1 MGHSAIMSVRI
12 TGNSNDAVKA
22 FEKVTRKAA
31 AFGSFMGNVAAKG
44 VEKLWGKLTDFAGD
58 VVNMSDSVDKF
69 KNTMKFAG
77 LDTSAVDKAAKA
89 ARKYADETVYGLD
102 DVQNTMAQLA
112 ANGIGNYTELTQAA
126 GNLNAVAGG
135 NKDTF
140 KSVAMML
147 TQTAGAGKLTT
158 ENWNQLADAIPGAS
172 GKLQEAMKKNGAYTG
187 NFRDAMAKGEI
198 TADEFN
204 KALAD
209 LGMTDVAKQ
218 AATSTQTIE
227 GALGNLEAAVTG
239 GLTDAFNL
247 FKPAVTGAMSTA
259 ADAITSFASM
269 ATDNLGKFMQAFT
282 DSGAIDAGRVMLEDL
297 GRAGGAVADAFGAL
311 LDAINPFSGQIKDA
325 TDAGSLA
332 GEMFNK
338 LTEYA
343 GAAANKVQDAAA
355 WLKDL
360 ANGLKASGAA
370 QTAISVFNKLKD
382 VFNSVVDAIK
392 GIVSAI
398 PGIGGGEEVGKR
410 LGGAFNGAGK
420 VLGKVLDALK
430 GMADWAAGHGG
441 AIISTATGIAAAF
454 GAFKAAEG
462 AKKAFDLFN
471 EGQAALSAFKKAQ
484 EASTFAQAAFNAVM
498 NANPIML
505 IVTAIGAVVA
515 ALAYW
520 FTQTETGRQQWAAFM
535 QWLSDTWNGVLTWL
549 QPVLDAIGEAWNALC
564 ELFGT
569 VWDAAMTFIKAIWDT
584 IQPYVQPVIE
594 WIGTEFKIVGDAIKL
609 VWQTVGDFIKTVV
622 DVIKNVFRLATAIIK
637 GDWQA
642 AGNAIRGI
650 WNAIGGFFSN
660 LGNNIA
666 GFFASACNRIK
677 GFFSNAGAGVKAAW
691 NGVVNW
697 FRGAPGRIAGFF
709 SNAGS
714 WLWNAGSNII
724 NGLWNGLKSAWN
736 NVTGWI
742 SDLGGWIAS
751 HKGPES
757 YDRQLLVT
765 NGRLI
770 MQGFAKGLT
779 SGFDRDVR
787 RAISGVNGQLRLMP
801 LNVTAA
807 YEYGAAGK
815 DTRPN
820 VTVNINGKLLDEEG
834 TAREL
839 NRILD
844 DYAARRR

>member
-1 MGHSAIMSVRI
+1 MGHSAILSVRI
-12 TGNSNDAVKA
+12 TGNANDAVKA
-22 FEKVTRKAA
+22 FEKATKKAA
-31 AFGSFMGNVAAKG
+31 AFGSFMGNIAAKG
-44 VEKLWGKLTDFAGD
+44 VEKLWDKLTGFGTD

-77 LDTSAVDKAAKA
+77 LDTSAVDKAAQA

-282 DSGAIDAGRVMLEDL
+282 DSGAIETGRVMLEDL
-297 GRAGGAVADAFGAL
+297 GRAGGAVADAIGAL
-311 LDAINPFSGQIKDA
+311 VDAINPFSGQIKDA

-338 LTEYA
+338 LTEYVGVA
-343 GAAANKVQDAAA
+343 SQKIEAAAG

-360 ANGLKASGAA
+360 AKGLKASGAA

-382 VFNSVVDAIK
+382 VFNSVVGAIK

-410 LGGAFNGAGK
+410 LGDAFNGAGK

-441 AIISTATGIAAAF
+441 AIISTATGIASAF
-454 GAFKAAEG
+454 GAFKAA
-462 AKKAFDLFN
+462 
-471 EGQAALSAFKKAQ
+471 GQIQTAITAIQHGKDVLDTFKKAQ
-484 EASTFAQAAFNAVM
+484 EASTLAQAAFNAVM

-549 QPVLDAIGEAWNALC
+549 QPVLDAIGEAWAALC
-564 ELFGT
+564 ELVGT

-660 LGNNIA
+660 LGHNIA

-697 FRGAPGRIAGFF
+697 FRGVPGRIAGVF

-736 NVTGWI
+736 NVAGWI
-742 SDLGGWIAS
+742 SGLGGWIAS

-770 MQGFAKGLT
+770 MQGFARGLT

-787 RAISGVNGQLRLMP
+787 RAISGVNGKLRSMP

>member
-58 VVNMSDSVDKF
+58 VVDMSDSVDKF

-89 ARKYADETVYGLD
+89 ARQYADETVYGLD

-112 ANGIGNYTELTQAA
+112 ANGIGNYTALTQAA

-172 GKLQEAMKKNGAYTG
+172 GKLQEAMQKNGAYTG

-204 KALAD
+204 KALLD

-247 FKPAVTGAMSTA
+247 FKPAVTGAMSAA

-269 ATDNLGKFMQAFT
+269 ATDNLGRFMQAFT
-282 DSGAIDAGRVMLEDL
+282 DSGAIETGRVMLEGL
-297 GRAGGAVADAFGAL
+297 GRAGGAVVDAFGAL
-311 LDAINPFSGQIKDA
+311 VDAVNPFSGQIKDA
-325 TDAGSLA
+325 ADAGSMA
-332 GEMFNK
+332 GEMFNT
-338 LTEYA
+338 LTEYVGVA
-343 GAAANKVQDAAA
+343 SQKIEAAAG

-360 ANGLKASGAA
+360 AKGLGVAGAA

-398 PGIGGGEEVGKR
+398 PGMGGGEEVGKR
-410 LGGAFNGAGK
+410 LGDAFNGAGK
-420 VLGKVLDALK
+420 VVGKVLDVLK

-441 AIISTATGIAAAF
+441 AIISTATGIASAF
-454 GAFKAAEG
+454 GAFKAA
-462 AKKAFDLFN
+462 
-471 EGQAALSAFKKAQ
+471 GQIKTAIAAIQHGKDVLDTFKKAQ

-520 FTQTETGRQQWAAFM
+520 FTQTETGRQQWASFM
-535 QWLSDTWNGVLTWL
+535 DWLGAAWNGLVATL
-549 QPVLDAIGEAWNALC
+549 QPVIDAIGALWNSACEFAGALWEAFSTRLAEIW
-564 ELFGT
+564 
-569 VWDAAMTFIKAIWDT
+569 AA
-584 IQPYVQPVIE
+584 IQPILQPVIE
-594 WIGTEFKIVGDAIKL
+594 WIMTQWQICGDAIKL
-609 VWQTVGDFIKTVV
+609 VWDTVCSAIETIVNVIRGIFDF
-622 DVIKNVFRLATAIIK
+622 ATAVIR
-637 GDWQA
+637 GDWEG
-642 AGNAIRGI
+642 AGNAVRNI
-650 WNAIGGFFSN
+650 WNAIGGFFSG
-660 LGNNIA
+660 LGSRIA
-666 GFFASACNRIK
+666 GFFSSACSRIA
-677 GFFSNAGAGVKAAW
+677 GFFSGAGNSVKAAW
-691 NGVVNW
+691 NGVVSW
-697 FRGAPGRIAGFF
+697 FAGLPGRIMGIFAG
-709 SNAGS
+709 AGS
-714 WLWNAGSNII
+714 WLAGAGSAIMD
-724 NGLWNGLKSAWN
+724 GLLGGLRAAWG
-736 NVTGWI
+736 NVTSFIGGIGDWI
-742 SDLGGWIAS
+742 KS
-751 HKGPES
+751 HKGPPS
-757 YDRQLLVT
+757 YDRIMLVE
-765 NGRLI
+765 NGKLI
-770 MQGFAKGLT
+770 MSGFAKGLT
-779 SGFDRDVR
+779 SGFDSDVR
-787 RAISGVNGQLRLMP
+787 KAIASVNVRLKTMP

-807 YEYGAAGK
+807 YEHGAK
-815 DTRPN
+815 DTATPITVN
-820 VTVNINGKLLDEEG
+820 VTFSGVVGDPEGVARQINNL
-834 TAREL
+834 
-839 NRILD
+839 LD
-844 DYAARRR
+844 DYTAKRR

>member
-12 TGNSNDAVKA
+12 TGNSNDAVRA
-22 FEKVTRKAA
+22 FEKATKKAA
-31 AFGSFMGNVAAKG
+31 AFGSFVGNVAAKG
-44 VEKLWGKLTDFAGD
+44 VEKLWDKLSGFASD

-69 KNTMKFAG
+69 KNTMRFAG
-77 LDTSAVDKAAKA
+77 IDSSAIDKAAKD

-102 DVQNTMAQLA
+102 DIQNTMAQLA
-112 ANGIGNYTELTQAA
+112 ANGVKNYTEITQAA

-135 NKDTF
+135 NADTF
-140 KSVAMML
+140 KSVTMAL
-147 TQTAGAGKLTT
+147 TQTIGAGKLTT
-158 ENWNQLADAIPGAS
+158 ENWNQIADAIPGAS
-172 GKLQEAMKKNGAYTG
+172 GKLQEAMRKNNAYTG
-187 NFRDAMAKGEI
+187 DFRDAMAKGEI
-198 TADEFN
+198 TADEFS
-204 KALAD
+204 KALVD

-227 GALGNLEAAVTG
+227 GALGNLKAAVTG

-247 FKPAVTGAMSTA
+247 FKPAVTGALSGA
-259 ADAITSFASM
+259 ASAVETFSKQATSNLEQFA
-269 ATDNLGKFMQAFT
+269 KAFT
-282 DSGAIDAGRVMLEDL
+282 ASGTLETGKVMLEDL
-297 GRAGGAVADAFGAL
+297 RDAGGALAGAFGDL
-311 LDAINPFSGQIKDA
+311 IDAVNPFSGEIKDA
-325 TDAGSLA
+325 GDAGSLA
-332 GEMFNK
+332 AEVFNK
-338 LTEYA
+338 FTEYV
-343 GAAANKVQDAAA
+343 GAAALKVKDAAA
-355 WLKDL
+355 WIKDM
-360 ANGLKASGAA
+360 ASGLRDSGAA
-370 QTAISVFNKLKD
+370 KSAIDVFNKLKD
-382 VFNSVVDAIK
+382 VFNAVTGAINS
-392 GIVSAI
+392 IITAL
-398 PGIGGGEEVGKR
+398 PGVGDGAGVGR
-410 LGGAFNGAGK
+410 ALGGAFNGAATLIGK
-420 VLGKVLDALK
+420 ALDVLTGI
-430 GMADWAAGHGG
+430 ADWASRHSG
-441 AIISTATGIAAAF
+441 AIISAVTGVAAAF
-454 GAFKAAEG
+454 GAFKTAQAA
-462 AKKAFDLFN
+462 KTAFDLFN
-471 EGQAALSAFKKAQ
+471 KGQAALAAFKTAQ
-484 EASTFAQAAFNAVM
+484 EASTIAQAAFNAVM

-520 FTQTETGRQQWAAFM
+520 FTQTETGREQWAAFM

-569 VWDAAMTFIKAIWDT
+569 VWDAAMTFIKSVWDT

-594 WIGTEFKIVGDAIKL
+594 WIGVKMQILGDAIKL
-609 VWQTVGDFIKTVV
+609 VWQTVGDYIRTVV
-622 DVIKNVFRLATAIIK
+622 DVIKNIFKLATSIIK
-637 GDWQA
+637 GDWQG
-642 AGNAIRGI
+642 AGDAIRGI
-650 WNAIGGFFSN
+650 WTAIGGFFSN

-677 GFFSNAGAGVKAAW
+677 GFFDGAGAGVKNAW

-697 FRGAPGRIAGFF
+697 FSGVPDRIAGFF

-714 WLWNAGSNII
+714 WLWNAGTNII
-724 NGLWNGLKSAWN
+724 AGLWDGLVSKWEGVKSWF
-736 NVTGWI
+736 GGLGSWI
-742 SDLGGWIAS
+742 QQ
-751 HKGPES
+751 HKGPPE
-757 YDRQLLVT
+757 YDKIMLVK

-770 MQGFAKGLT
+770 MQGFAKGIT
-779 SGFDRDVR
+779 SGFDGDVK
-787 RAISGVNGQLRLMP
+787 RAISGVNGQLRSMP

>member
-22 FEKVTRKAA
+22 FEKATKKAA
-31 AFGSFMGNVAAKG
+31 AFGSFVGNVAAKG
-44 VEKLWGKLTDFAGD
+44 VEKLWDKLSGFASD

-77 LDTSAVDKAAKA
+77 IDSSAIDKAAKD

-102 DVQNTMAQLA
+102 DIQNTMAQLA
-112 ANGIGNYTELTQAA
+112 ANGVKNYTEITQAA

-135 NKDTF
+135 NADTF
-140 KSVAMML
+140 KSVTMAL
-147 TQTAGAGKLTT
+147 TQTIGAGKLTT
-158 ENWNQLADAIPGAS
+158 ENWNQIADAIPGAS
-172 GKLQEAMKKNGAYTG
+172 GKLQEAMRKNNAYTG
-187 NFRDAMAKGEI
+187 DFRDAMAKGQI
-198 TADEFN
+198 TADEFS
-204 KALAD
+204 KALVD

-247 FKPAVTGAMSTA
+247 FKPAVTAALSGAAS
-259 ADAITSFASM
+259 AIESFGKK
-269 ATDNLGKFMQAFT
+269 ATGSLEQFAKAFT
-282 DSGAIDAGRVMLEDL
+282 ASGALETGRVMLEDL
-297 GRAGGAVADAFGAL
+297 CDAGGALAAAFGDL
-311 LDAINPFSGQIKDA
+311 LDAVNPFSGEIKDA
-325 TDAGSLA
+325 GDAGSLA
-332 GEMFNK
+332 GEVFNT
-338 LTEYA
+338 LTEYV
-343 GAAANKVQDAAA
+343 GAAALKVKGAAA
-355 WLKDL
+355 WLKDM
-360 ANGLKASGAA
+360 ARGLRDSGAA
-370 QTAISVFNKLKD
+370 KSAIDVFNKLKT
-382 VFNSVVDAIK
+382 VFNAVTGAIK
-392 GIVSAI
+392 SIIGAL
-398 PGIGGGEEVGKR
+398 PGVGD
-410 LGGAFNGAGK
+410 GAGVGRTLGNAFK
-420 VLGKVLDALK
+420 GAATLIGKALDVLSGI
-430 GMADWAAGHGG
+430 ADWASRHSG
-441 AIISTATGIAAAF
+441 AIISAVTGVAAAF
-454 GAFKAAEG
+454 GAFKTAQAA
-462 AKKAFDLFN
+462 KTAFDLFN
-471 EGQAALSAFKKAQ
+471 KGQAALATFKKAQ
-484 EASTFAQAAFNAVM
+484 EASTIAQAAFNAVM

-594 WIGTEFKIVGDAIKL
+594 WIGTEFKS
-609 VWQTVGDFIKTVV
+609 VV

-666 GFFASACNRIK
+666 GFFSSACNRIK

-697 FRGAPGRIAGFF
+697 FRGVPGRIAGFF

-714 WLWNAGSNII
+714 WLWNAGANII
-724 NGLWNGLKSAWN
+724 AGLWNGLVSKWEGVKNWFGGLGS
-736 NVTGWI
+736 WI
-742 SDLGGWIAS
+742 QQ
-751 HKGPES
+751 HKGPPE
-757 YDRQLLVT
+757 YDRVMLT
-765 NGRLI
+765 ENGKLI

-779 SGFDRDVR
+779 SGFDHDVR
-787 RAISGVNGQLRLMP
+787 RAISGVNGQLRMMP